1 MNEQTT
7 QDNNPTAPT
16 ILPAKQRRGRP
27 RKDGGVA
34 KRGNLQSSMTPPP
47 PETIKKVQQNAVE
60 VSQKDGGIVGGNNI
74 IGQMVSGVVDG
85 CFDAGYFISVRVGNS
100 ATTLR
105 GLVFQ
110 PGRFAPITP
119 ANDVVPSAA
128 MYHRNQVATPLLN
141 LLQEKQ
147 PNVAP
152 AQVLPSK
159 PMSSATFVPNNS
171 QFAPVMAP
179 QSDTVMVSNELR
191 SKIMLQQNQD
201 QRQIQSQST
210 LPMENLRMVEQD
222 EVMQVFEVTNQSQ
235 GAEINAEPTKGMFSE
250 SLLEPKASEGTSNQG
265 PKAQNQVMGSTF
277 QPAVDHQSI
286 ESESKNDKQTN
297 HEQSY
302 MQTLLQPGE
311 LVYCEA
317 KKLEIH
323 RAPINAQTQV
333 DFQGLSPMNEDIQMK
348 EWTQSGQENQQN
360 QFNQSSLFAELNSVA
375 QETQAAETQII
386 EQNHTHMMEKLHYVE
401 MPEATSENP
410 NADINQVV
418 VTSETQAAAPESI
431 KTSMDFMM
439 EKLSYSKNEES
450 QNTHVGTE
458 VELGVNAASNET
470 KEASD
475 AGDKLVLGSQ
485 LASQQE
491 EAETGNSDQSAK
503 VETQTKSCDGG
514 NSNLEIVHQ
523 GQQSQP

>member
-1 MNEQTT
+1 MNEQAT

-16 ILPAKQRRGRP
+16 ILPAKRRRGRP

-34 KRGNLQSSMTPPP
+34 KRGNLQSPVTPPP

-60 VSQKDGGIVGGNNI
+60 VSQKDGSIVGGNNI

-119 ANDVVPSAA
+119 ANDVAPSAT

-141 LLQEKQ
+141 LQQEKQ

-171 QFAPVMAP
+171 QFATVMAP
-179 QSDTVMVSNELR
+179 QSDTVMASNEAR
-191 SKIMLQQNQD
+191 SKIMLQQN
-201 QRQIQSQST
+201 QSQST

-222 EVMQVFEVTNQSQ
+222 EVMQVYEVTNQSE
-235 GAEINAEPTKGMFSE
+235 GTEINAEPTKGMFSE
-250 SLLEPKASEGTSNQG
+250 SILEPKASEGTSNQG

-277 QPAVDHQSI
+277 QPAVDHQLI
-286 ESESKNDKQTN
+286 ESESKNDKQPST
-297 HEQSY
+297 EQSY

-311 LVYCEA
+311 LVHSEA

-323 RAPINAQTQV
+323 RAPISAQTQV
-333 DFQGLSPMNEDIQMK
+333 DFQGLSPMNEDVQLN
-348 EWTQSGQENQQN
+348 EWTQRGQENQQN
-360 QFNQSSLFAELNSVA
+360 QFNQSSLFVELNSVA
-375 QETQAAETQII
+375 QETQTAETQVI

-401 MPEATSENP
+401 MPEATNENP

-418 VTSETQAAAPESI
+418 VTSETQAAAPESV

-439 EKLSYSKNEES
+439 EKLSYSKNEGS
-450 QNTHVGTE
+450 QNTNVGTE
-458 VELGVNAASNET
+458 VELAVNAETSNET

-475 AGDKLVLGSQ
+475 PGDKLVLGSQ

-491 EAETGNSDQSAK
+491 EAETGNSDSAK
-503 VETQTKSCDGG
+503 VETQNKSCDGG
-514 NSNLEIVHQ
+514 NSNLEIVR
-523 GQQSQP
+523 

>member
-16 ILPAKQRRGRP
+16 ILPAKRRRGRP

-34 KRGNLQSSMTPPP
+34 KRGNLQSPVTPPP

-60 VSQKDGGIVGGNNI
+60 LSQRDGSIVGGNNI

-119 ANDVVPSAA
+119 ANDVAPSAT
-128 MYHRNQVATPLLN
+128 MYHRNQVSTPLLN
-141 LLQEKQ
+141 LQQENQ

-179 QSDTVMVSNELR
+179 QSDTVMTSNEAR
-191 SKIMLQQNQD
+191 SKIMLQQNQ
-201 QRQIQSQST
+201 SQST
-210 LPMENLRMVEQD
+210 LPLENLRMVEQD
-222 EVMQVFEVTNQSQ
+222 EVMQVFEVTNQSE
-235 GAEINAEPTKGMFSE
+235 GTEINAEPTKGMFSE
-250 SLLEPKASEGTSNQG
+250 SLLEPKASEGTSNQ
-265 PKAQNQVMGSTF
+265 NQVMGSTF

-286 ESESKNDKQTN
+286 ESESKNDKQLN
-297 HEQSY
+297 PEQSY

-311 LVYCEA
+311 FVHCEA

-348 EWTQSGQENQQN
+348 DWTQSGQENQQN

-375 QETQAAETQII
+375 QETQAAETQVI

-401 MPEATSENP
+401 MPEATNENS

-458 VELGVNAASNET
+458 VELAVNAETSNET

-475 AGDKLVLGSQ
+475 PGDKLVLGSQ

-503 VETQTKSCDGG
+503 VETQNKSCDGG
-514 NSNLEIVHQ
+514 NNNLEIVNQ
-523 GQQSQP
+523 GQQNQP